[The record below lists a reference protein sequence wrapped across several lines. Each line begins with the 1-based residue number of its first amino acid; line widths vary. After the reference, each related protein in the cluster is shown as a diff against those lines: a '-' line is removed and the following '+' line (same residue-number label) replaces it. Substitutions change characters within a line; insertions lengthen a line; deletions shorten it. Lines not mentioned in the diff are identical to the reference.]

1 MEQNSCPF
9 VPNFLLGC
17 AGGIQYLV
25 LKRATK
31 NPRKAQEKT
40 LRAILNYAKD
50 TEYGV
55 EHHFAQILEAKNA
68 DELFTQYQR
77 YVQPNDYE
85 DLRPYVEKHKH

>member
-40 LRAILNYAKD
+40 LRAILNYA
-50 TEYGV
+50 
-55 EHHFAQILEAKNA
+55 
-68 DELFTQYQR
+68 
-77 YVQPNDYE
+77 
-85 DLRPYVEKHKH
+85 